1 MYDWQSH
8 EGRYHRVKA
17 TPLDTEAFLRAT
29 AMGPKNFNFTRIQN
43 SKFLSFNIEL
53 LMPSDVLKQSPK
65 KYTFLGG
72 FLKPVTYYYD
82 SCISGA
88 QPPWQHSLKQN
99 RSESDLR
106 SCEAPFKNSF
116 RRLSWFHIAW
126 LVKHHLGLQV
136 RPRSSVGRASHRY
149 HGEVMV

>member
-53 LMPSDVLKQSPK
+53 LMPSDVLKHTK
-65 KYTFLGG
+65 KYTFCFW

-106 SCEAPFKNSF
+106 SCEAPFKSSF

-136 RPRSSVGRASHRY
+136 RPRSSVGRASHQY